1 VVRGCRSELGGWE
14 LGCVALTGN
23 AAQCLATYSPRC
35 VLNEFRLL
43 HINYHGLAK
52 RQSQAQPFGADIH
65 VHVWIQRQSPR
76 LRQRRRDAIK
86 NESRG
91 KDQVAGGPGRL
102 VPVVQW
108 DVIGKFI

>member
-52 RQSQAQPFGADIH
+52 RQSQAQPSEQTAMSMSG
-65 VHVWIQRQSPR
+65 
-76 LRQRRRDAIK
+76 
-86 NESRG
+86 SRG
-91 KDQVAGGPGRL
+91 RDSDRDGGMPLKMKVEGRTKWQVA
-102 VPVVQW
+102 QA
-108 DVIGKFI
+108 D